1 MKPPA
6 KDLVASIQARLL
18 QHSRTLGVDHQLTLV
33 RFAGERLLYRLAAS
47 EDAGKFIL
55 KGAALMLIWL
65 GEKIRPTKDI
75 DLLGSGDTSAEELTR
90 VFTALCEQNAVGDG
104 LDFLAR
110 TVHVEAIREQQ
121 EYGGMRV
128 TLTAT
133 LGNIKIP
140 LQVDVGGGD
149 AVVPPPETLDYP
161 GLLDLPRARV
171 RAYRPETSIAEKC
184 EAMVTLALANSRM
197 KDFSDIYSLA
207 LAKSFDGEILRA
219 AVAATFSRRQT
230 AIPTPLPLAL
240 TSEFANDPQKQLQ
253 WAAFVRRNRLS
264 DAPQSLDQVVA
275 KLAEFLGPVIQAVAA
290 NRSWPRSWKPAG
302 PWAKDH

>member
-1 MKPPA
+1 MKPPP

-47 EDAGKFIL
+47 EYTGKFIL
-55 KGAALMLIWL
+55 KGAALMLLWL

-75 DLLGSGDTSAEELTR
+75 DLLGSGDTSAEELKR
-90 VFTALCEQNAVGDG
+90 VFTALCEQKAVGDG
-104 LDFLAR
+104 LDFLAA
-110 TVHVEAIREQQ
+110 TVHVEAIRDQQ

-128 TLTAT
+128 TLTAK

-140 LQVDVGGGD
+140 LQVDVGVGD
-149 AVVPPPETLDYP
+149 SVVPPPETLDYP

-184 EAMVTLALANSRM
+184 EAMVTLAQANSRM

-207 LAKSFDGEILRA
+207 LAKSFEGEVLRA
-219 AVAATFSRRQT
+219 AVAATFSRRHT
-230 AIPTPLPLAL
+230 AIPATLPLAL
-240 TSEFANDPQKQLQ
+240 TKEFSADAQKQKQ
-253 WAAFVRRNRLS
+253 WDAFVRRNRFS
-264 DAPQSLDQVVA
+264 DAPPSLDQVVA
-275 KLAEFLGPVIQAVAA
+275 KLAEFLGPVLQSVAA
-290 NRSWPRSWKPAG
+290 NRPWPRNWKPAG
-302 PWAKDH
+302 PWSADR

>member
-1 MKPPA
+1 VKPPP

-47 EDAGKFIL
+47 EYAGKFVL
-55 KGAALMLIWL
+55 KGAALMLLWL

-75 DLLGSGDTSAEELTR
+75 DLLGSGDTSAEELKH
-90 VFTALCEQNAVGDG
+90 VFTTLCELKVAGDG
-104 LDFLAR
+104 LDFLAQ
-110 TVHVEAIREQQ
+110 TVQVEAIREQQ

-128 TLTAT
+128 TLTAK
-133 LGNIKIP
+133 LGNIRIP
-140 LQVDVGGGD
+140 LQVDVGVGD

-184 EAMVTLALANSRM
+184 EALVTLALANSRM

-207 LAKSFDGEILRA
+207 LVRSFDGETLRA
-219 AVAATFSRRQT
+219 ALAATFSRRQNRDT
-230 AIPTPLPLAL
+230 GAAPTGVD
-240 TSEFANDPQKQLQ
+240 E
-253 WAAFVRRNRLS
+253 
-264 DAPQSLDQVVA
+264 
-275 KLAEFLGPVIQAVAA
+275 
-290 NRSWPRSWKPAG
+290 
-302 PWAKDH
+302 